1 MSSSPGSQPS
11 ASNSDDENDVM
22 ANQIENNGDINHVDN
37 LGSNGGSSS
46 ADGSNLDEDGAG
58 PPSSSGGGDGAGGKG
73 PPVSNGSEEQEN
85 EEWGE
90 DDDDSDPE
98 GNRDDDSG
106 NVTPEVLEGLLY
118 DDDDNECQSSR
129 SKPHASKSKSRP
141 KSKLKSKKCKKCEEI
156 KEQWNREVNELKEEF
171 ETKERALNAE
181 IRRLKDEIARL
192 KAGRGVDWGEP
203 WHERLPDLLD
213 RMRQDDPNGEGTGY
227 LSEYHKTYPD
237 ACRQGNMSIKPNI
250 THPDLHLE
258 MVMYTPREIEEHFTQ
273 RALFDRYNGAPDDLQ
288 DPMNP
293 PLYDYIPGSELRFPS
308 RFHFG
313 DGPCCVAK
321 ADRPSRYLDYFLVC
335 KRWYYVTA
343 HLFYATNTFA
353 FSSLGEFGRFCNG
366 IGKART
372 ERLVNVELMWIGAL
386 MPRQRKGISLRQQP
400 LAWFMYT
407 SRLRTLVVHINE
419 SDRSCMRR
427 PHEMVNQDDYFT
439 DFGSDEYASHEAE
452 DQLDIFQMEARR
464 TDLQPNYRKNR
475 SMRTVQGMD
484 FLYQLRGMRW
494 VRFYDTNENQ
504 TRTYIQ
510 DWSFLRDLNGV
521 ATMKKSDSMEF
532 RTEVENL
539 RPLTGLKDFRITDDI
554 REIVEGFYDD
564 SPVDVV
570 SEHGSETSSSSSS
583 EYSGFSG
590 FSTMPSASSDSD
602 SGSSVG
608 SHSSSRSGT
617 YYSGMNRDI
626 HEIDS
631 DSDTEMGDDDNGP
644 GPETPDSDTSGNNSD
659 SGHSSRSGFSNRNSH
674 PDDSGLHTTV
684 SPQPNNVIVI
694 EDDSDN
700 DDNPRPRYEE
710 GWSTNS
716 ELFVRSHPRN
726 SPRGSGEKGRVA
738 RKRHEIIDLTS
749 NNNDGIVIDDES
761 DDDDSIE
768 VKPDDDLDSNDD
780 SNDNDND
787 DDGDGSGGGGN
798 DGNDDGGGDDI
809 DEGGSIK
816 PDGPAPEPEG
826 PPDPPNRGG
835 DTSPNNSTKRPGSEY
850 GPD

>member
-11 ASNSDDENDVM
+11 AGSSDDENDVM

-46 ADGSNLDEDGAG
+46 ADGSNHDEDGAG
-58 PPSSSGGGDGAGGKG
+58 PSSSSGGDSGAGGKG
-73 PPVSNGSEEQEN
+73 PQASNGSEEQEN

-118 DDDDNECQSSR
+118 DDDDNERQSSR

-141 KSKLKSKKCKKCEEI
+141 KSKAKSKKCKKCEEI

-213 RMRQDDPNGEGTGY
+213 RMRQEDPN
-227 LSEYHKTYPD
+227 
-237 ACRQGNMSIKPNI
+237 
-250 THPDLHLE
+250 DLRLE

-273 RALFDRYNGAPDDLQ
+273 QALLDRYNGAPDDLQ
-288 DPMNP
+288 ENAFFPFNRLPLRIQCRIWKMIIPNNQLVHCLSRLDPMNP
-293 PLYDYIPGSELRFPS
+293 PLYDYTPGSELRFPS

-452 DQLDIFQMEARR
+452 DQLDIFQMEVRR

-504 TRTYIQ
+504 TRTYIN

-539 RPLTGLKDFRITDDI
+539 RPLTGLKDFHITDDI

-583 EYSGFSG
+583 SEYSGFSG
-590 FSTMPSASSDSD
+590 FSTTPSASSDSD

-608 SHSSSRSGT
+608 SHSSSRSAT
-617 YYSGMNRDI
+617 YYSGMDRDI

-631 DSDTEMGDDDNGP
+631 DSDTEMGDDDNGS
-644 GPETPDSDTSGNNSD
+644 GAETPDGDTSGSNSS
-659 SGHSSRSGFSNRNSH
+659 SGRSSHSGFNNRNSH

-694 EDDSDN
+694 EDDGDN
-700 DDNPRPRYEE
+700 DDNPRPRCEE

-716 ELFVRSHPRN
+716 ELFVRSRPRN
-726 SPRGSGEKGRVA
+726 TPRGSGEKGRVA

-749 NNNDGIVIDDES
+749 NNNEAIVIDDS
-761 DDDDSIE
+761 NDDDDSVE
-768 VKPDDDLDSNDD
+768 VKSDDDLDSNGD
-780 SNDNDND
+780 SNGND
-787 DDGDGSGGGGN
+787 DDDDGNDNGGGN
-798 DGNDDGGGDDI
+798 DI

-826 PPDPPNRGG
+826 PSDPPNRGG
-835 DTSPNNSTKRPGSEY
+835 NTSPNNSTKRPGSEY

>member
-11 ASNSDDENDVM
+11 AGSSDDENDVM

-46 ADGSNLDEDGAG
+46 ADGSNHDEDGAG
-58 PPSSSGGGDGAGGKG
+58 PSSSSGGDSGAGGKG
-73 PPVSNGSEEQEN
+73 PQASNGSEEQEN

-118 DDDDNECQSSR
+118 DDDDNERQSSR
-129 SKPHASKSKSRP
+129 SKPYASKSKSRP
-141 KSKLKSKKCKKCEEI
+141 KSKAKSKKCKKCEEI

-213 RMRQDDPNGEGTGY
+213 RMRQEDPNGEGTGY

-250 THPDLHLE
+250 THPDLRLE

-273 RALFDRYNGAPDDLQ
+273 QALLDRYNGAPDDLQ
-288 DPMNP
+288 
-293 PLYDYIPGSELRFPS
+293 
-308 RFHFG
+308 
-313 DGPCCVAK
+313 
-321 ADRPSRYLDYFLVC
+321 
-335 KRWYYVTA
+335 
-343 HLFYATNTFA
+343 ATNTFA
-353 FSSLGEFGRFCNG
+353 FSSLGEFGRFCSG

-452 DQLDIFQMEARR
+452 DQLDIFQMEVRR

-521 ATMKKSDSMEF
+521 ATMKKSDSVEF

-583 EYSGFSG
+583 SEYSGFSG
-590 FSTMPSASSDSD
+590 FSTTPSASSDSD

-608 SHSSSRSGT
+608 SHSSSRSAT
-617 YYSGMNRDI
+617 YYSGMDRDI

-631 DSDTEMGDDDNGP
+631 DSDTEMGDDDNGS
-644 GPETPDSDTSGNNSD
+644 GAETPDGDTSGSNSS
-659 SGHSSRSGFSNRNSH
+659 SGRSSHSGFNNRNSH

-694 EDDSDN
+694 EDDGDN
-700 DDNPRPRYEE
+700 DDNPRPRCEE

-716 ELFVRSHPRN
+716 ELFVRSRPRN
-726 SPRGSGEKGRVA
+726 TPRSSGEKGRVA
-738 RKRHEIIDLTS
+738 RKQHEIIDLTS
-749 NNNDGIVIDDES
+749 NNNEAIVIDGES

-787 DDGDGSGGGGN
+787 DDGDGSGGGGD
-798 DGNDDGGGDDI
+798 DGNDNGGGNNI

-826 PPDPPNRGG
+826 PSDPPNRGG
-835 DTSPNNSTKRPGSEY
+835 NTSPNNSTKRPGSEY